1 MSYWPLSDLDPA
13 PGNPDGLRGY
23 GTDLKGRATV
33 LEHLSAQTKTTSS
46 ESNGVW
52 IGQASDA
59 FRTTAEI
66 ASICFDHAAKS
77 FTKAGAVVITFASA
91 LQSAQREL
99 RTWADAG
106 SSAYRARVSAQRELN
121 TLPPDDPSRPA
132 LRVLLDKAEHDLQRA
147 RINFNHAVAQFEL
160 EQRTCINSL
169 HDVIGLSRLVGASAS
184 GTARVGGG
192 VAVGGGGGGGGFG
205 AGITGTG
212 YVTDGTPGGDLDPIF
227 GPLVGPIVGPI
238 FGSSKRETTKTGKKK
253 TETITI
259 EVWENGKKVQKKIE
273 VDKHFGADG
282 GTVPKGT
289 KKDPKA
295 AIVLAETDF
304 FNHRTSRGAHGEGA
318 GENGS
323 WSADAGVVAETTGTA
338 KVIADKNGVNAVAEA
353 SARAMLEAKAEGEFH
368 TKYVSGGASVH
379 AGVGAH
385 ASAKADASLGRDGA
399 HLGVGGDAF
408 VGGEL
413 GTEAHLNV
421 AGVETTGGAGVS
433 FGVGVK
439 AHGGGDIS
447 MKKIGFH
454 GDVGAAFGLGLNAKV
469 NIEIHPVELAANVG
483 EALANFF

>member
-23 GTDLKGRATV
+23 GADLKGRATV

-106 SSAYRARVSAQRELN
+106 SSAYRARVSAQRELD

-132 LRVLLDKAEHDLQRA
+132 LRVLLDKAEHDLQGA

-192 VAVGGGGGGGGFG
+192 VAVGGGGGGFG

-227 GPLVGPIVGPI
+227 GPI
-238 FGSSKRETTKTGKKK
+238 FGSSKGETTKTGKTK

-259 EVWENGKKVQKKIE
+259 EVWENGKTVKKKIE
-273 VDKHFGADG
+273 VDKHFGTDS

-304 FNHRTSRGAHGEGA
+304 FNHRTSRGAHAEGA

-338 KVIADKNGVNAVAEA
+338 KVIADKNGVKVVAEV
-353 SARAMLEAKAEGEFH
+353 SARAMVEAKAEGEFH
-368 TKYVSGGASVH
+368 TEYVSGGASVH

-385 ASAKADASLGRDGA
+385 ASAHAEAGIGKDGA
-399 HLGVGGDAF
+399 HLSVGGDAF
-408 VGGEL
+408 AGGEV
-413 GTEAHLNV
+413 GADAHLNV
-421 AGVETTGGAGVS
+421 GGVDTAGHVGAMAGI
-433 FGVGVK
+433 GVK
-439 AHGGGDIS
+439 ADAGADIS
-447 MKKIGFH
+447 LKKVGLHAEF
-454 GDVGAAFGLGLNAKV
+454 GAALGLGFDVKLNV
-469 NIEIHPVELAANVG
+469 EIHPVELAHNVG
-483 EALANFF
+483 KALSHLLPW